1 MIDHL
6 PDRLD
11 LIATAEAGRVL
22 RGRIAVARLDR
33 VLPALMSD
41 QGELQVELNFGKDPD
56 GTCFLA
62 GTIQGAVV
70 LCCQRCMEAMTLQ
83 LDIGFRLGLLRDER
97 AVDTLSD
104 RFEPLVVTAEPAYIA
119 DIVSDEVLL
128 ALPIVPLHK
137 DSDACHAYIKAY
149 KPPQGEQ
156 RENPFAVLA
165 GLKHKQ

>member
-22 RGRIAVARLDR
+22 RGRIPVARLER

-41 QGELQVELNFGKDPD
+41 QGELQVEMNLGKDPD

-62 GTIQGAVV
+62 GAIQGEIV
-70 LCCQRCMEAMTLQ
+70 LCCQRCMEGMTLP
-83 LDIGFRLGLLRDER
+83 LDLGFRLGLLRDER
-97 AVDTLSD
+97 AIDTLSD
-104 RFEPLVVTAEPAYIA
+104 RYEPLLVTAEPANIA
-119 DIVSDEVLL
+119 DIVADEVLL
-128 ALPIVPLHK
+128 ALPIVPLHR
-137 DSDACHAYIKAY
+137 DSGRCNADLKAY
-149 KPPQGEQ
+149 KPPEDEQ

-165 GLKHKQ
+165 GLKQKQ

>member
-22 RGRIAVARLDR
+22 RGQIPVARLER
-33 VLPALMSD
+33 VFPALMSE
-41 QGELQVELNFGKDPD
+41 QGELQVEMNLGKDPD

-62 GTIQGAVV
+62 GTIQGEIV
-70 LCCQRCMEAMTLQ
+70 LCCQRCMEGMTLP
-83 LDIGFRLGLLRDER
+83 LDLGFRLGLLRDER
-97 AVDTLSD
+97 AIDTLSD
-104 RFEPLVVTAEPAYIA
+104 RYEPLLVTAEPANIA

-128 ALPIVPLHK
+128 ALPIVPLHR
-137 DSDACHAYIKAY
+137 DSDRCNADLKAY
-149 KPPQGEQ
+149 KPPEDEQ

-165 GLKHKQ
+165 GLKQKQ